1 MEFIFILRR
10 KMFLRFL
17 ENHPLAIAYLQNHTN
32 SLPAMLPHPL
42 TSVVGSVNIKLC
54 SIKAAQDIVD

>member
-1 MEFIFILRR
+1 ML
-10 KMFLRFL
+10 LRFL